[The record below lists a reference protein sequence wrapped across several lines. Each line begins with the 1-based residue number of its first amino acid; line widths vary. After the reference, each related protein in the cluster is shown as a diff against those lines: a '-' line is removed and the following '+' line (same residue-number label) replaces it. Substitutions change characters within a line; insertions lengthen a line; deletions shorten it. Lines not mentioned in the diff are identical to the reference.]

1 MFGAE
6 NDRCSLSICSSEG
19 GSLYSCDCYS
29 SSFDDLD
36 GYLGIDENTKVD
48 YNSSMAQL
56 YRAIDTKSLEDASK
70 WIRNDPGMAKSWVY
84 RRNKNTNEI
93 MWNFLPLHSA
103 CFAHAPIA
111 VVKELIR
118 VHPQSVYIT
127 APGDKLPIHIACETA
142 ASPDVVTC
150 LVSAY
155 PEALIDQR
163 EDSDKFGYR
172 EWKVQE
178 EEEESKNLREPG
190 RQ

>member
-1 MFGAE
+1 
-6 NDRCSLSICSSEG
+6 
-19 GSLYSCDCYS
+19 
-29 SSFDDLD
+29 
-36 GYLGIDENTKVD
+36 
-48 YNSSMAQL
+48 
-56 YRAIDTKSLEDASK
+56 LEDASK

-84 RRNKNTNEI
+84 RKNKNTNEI

-155 PEALIDQR
+155 PEALYHLDVTGNTPLQLCVFSMIGKNR
-163 EDSDKFGYR
+163 
-172 EWKVQE
+172 
-178 EEEESKNLREPG
+178 SKG
-190 RQ
+190 RF